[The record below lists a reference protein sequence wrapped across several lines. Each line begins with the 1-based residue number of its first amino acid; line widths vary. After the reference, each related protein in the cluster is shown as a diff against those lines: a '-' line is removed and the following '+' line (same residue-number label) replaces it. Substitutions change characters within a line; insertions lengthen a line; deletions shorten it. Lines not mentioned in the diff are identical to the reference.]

1 MANGIDDI
9 DKKILRCLQEDAT
22 LSVAQIGEKVGLS
35 STPCWRRIQKLE
47 QSGVIAR
54 RVVQLDP
61 AKLNLKTTVF
71 VRVRTNQH
79 NADWLTRFKTAVDEI
94 DEIVEFYRMSGDVDY
109 LLKIIVPDIPSYDR
123 VYQSLIER
131 IDLSDVSSNFAM
143 EVIKDSTVL
152 PLDYLE

>member
-1 MANGIDDI
+1 MANGIDEI

-54 RVVQLDP
+54 RVVQLDA
-61 AKLNLKTTVF
+61 AKLNLNTTVF

-79 NADWLTRFKTAVDEI
+79 NAEWLSRFKTAVGEI

-131 IDLSDVSSNFAM
+131 IDLADVSSNFAM
-143 EVIKDSTVL
+143 EVMKDSTVL